1 MNIPFKL
8 GFRCADQLLPLI
20 SSNERL
26 LHLLKGYALTYRN
39 YEMFKAYSV
48 NGHVEFGIFKP

>member
-8 GFRCADQLLPLI
+8 GFRCADQMLPLI
-20 SSNERL
+20 GNNTRL

-39 YEMFKAYSV
+39 YEIAKAYSI
-48 NGHVEFGIFKP
+48 NNKLELGNI